1 MRYSATQFV
10 ESPIRFDNKYTM
22 VHESISNQIL
32 TKIIIRVI
40 DNIIKIRIRIFKI
53 SISLSSVPE
62 KLNFPQI
69 ILCILQSKK
78 IIIQFRFFIPVYTT
92 YHHYNNNNNKKR
104 WNKFLNYLHQKYALL
119 RSIVNLYKIFSQD

>member
-69 ILCILQSKK
+69 ILCIFQSKK
-78 IIIQFRFFIPVYTT
+78 IRFFIPYI
-92 YHHYNNNNNKKR
+92 YN
-104 WNKFLNYLHQKYALL
+104 LSSL
-119 RSIVNLYKIFSQD
+119 

>member
-10 ESPIRFDNKYTM
+10 ESPIKFDNKYTM

-32 TKIIIRVI
+32 TKIIIRMI

-69 ILCILQSKK
+69 ILQSKK
-78 IIIQFRFFIPVYTT
+78 IIIQFRFFIPYI
-92 YHHYNNNNNKKR
+92 YN
-104 WNKFLNYLHQKYALL
+104 LSSL
-119 RSIVNLYKIFSQD
+119 

>member
-1 MRYSATQFV
+1 
-10 ESPIRFDNKYTM
+10 M

-32 TKIIIRVI
+32 TKIIIRMI

-104 WNKFLNYLHQKYALL
+104 WNKFLNYLHQKYAFT
-119 RSIVNLYKIFSQD
+119 S

>member
-1 MRYSATQFV
+1 
-10 ESPIRFDNKYTM
+10 M

-53 SISLSSVPE
+53 SLSSVPE
-62 KLNFPQI
+62 KLNFTQI

-78 IIIQFRFFIPVYTT
+78 IIIQFRFFIPYI
-92 YHHYNNNNNKKR
+92 YN
-104 WNKFLNYLHQKYALL
+104 LSSL
-119 RSIVNLYKIFSQD
+119 